1 MSEIPPNKET
11 KPTRDLIV
19 RSNAKAFHGTIGI
32 WVDPEATGNGHSE
45 ATCKLARRHLNLSG
59 MVHGGVYATILD
71 TAMGWS
77 VKTTL
82 NEWETTATTG
92 LYIDFIRPAKAGMML
107 NARGNVIRRGR
118 HVAFVEGKITD
129 QDGNLLAT
137 GSGTWYILEIP
148 PKRD

>member
-1 MSEIPPNKET
+1 MTLKN
-11 KPTRDLIV
+11 RWD
-19 RSNAKAFHGTIGI
+19 RRAFLGS
-32 WVDPEATGNGHSE
+32 A
-45 ATCKLARRHLNLSG
+45 G
-59 MVHGGVYATILD
+59 ML
-71 TAMGWS
+71 
-77 VKTTL
+77 
-82 NEWETTATTG
+82 
-92 LYIDFIRPAKAGMML
+92 AGMML